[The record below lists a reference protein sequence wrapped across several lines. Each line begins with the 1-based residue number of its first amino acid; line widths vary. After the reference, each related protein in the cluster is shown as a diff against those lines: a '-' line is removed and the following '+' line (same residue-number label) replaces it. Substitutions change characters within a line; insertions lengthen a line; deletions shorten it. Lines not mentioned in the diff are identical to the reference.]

1 MYKLGLSLDFLERGN
16 MDKTEIRKILKN
28 PSKELVEIALSYVN
42 LTDKEKEVLELV
54 EMKGKTEEKT
64 AELLEMSTRNIQY
77 IKKSAFEK
85 LNIVWSYNIFI
96 QTLKRV

>member
-1 MYKLGLSLDFLERGN
+1 

-28 PSKELVEIALSYVN
+28 PSKELVNIALSYVN

-64 AELLEMSTRNIQY
+64 AEILEMSTRNIQY
-77 IKKSAFEK
+77 IKESAFEK

>member
-1 MYKLGLSLDFLERGN
+1 

-28 PSKELVEIALSYVN
+28 PSKELVNIALSYVN

-54 EMKGKTEEKT
+54 EMKGNTEEKT
-64 AELLEMSTRNIQY
+64 AEILEMSTRNIQY
-77 IKKSAFEK
+77 IKESAFEK